1 MAGEADGGEE
11 AIRALLARKIKRE
24 RGRKLL
30 SALDGEVSRLFA
42 VFATAAAAG
51 YGAGRRAAE
60 AKLSSCPSL
69 THTHTHTVLYLCAS
83 ASSGSRRPGLSAIS
97 PYETPY
103 LLDIIATATKKIIKK
118 IKNYTKNVKRD
129 EAIAFFL
136 MQRSKVSA
144 RR

>member
-11 AIRALLARKIKRE
+11 AIRALLAKKIKRE

-30 SALDGEVSRLFA
+30 SALNGEVSRLFA
-42 VFATAAAAG
+42 VFATAAAAAG

-83 ASSGSRRPGLSAIS
+83 ASSGSRRPGVIS
-97 PYETPY
+97 YQS
-103 LLDIIATATKKIIKK
+103 L
-118 IKNYTKNVKRD
+118 
-129 EAIAFFL
+129 
-136 MQRSKVSA
+136 
-144 RR
+144 